1 MFTKTCYRPQT
12 KLWEGNVFT
21 PVCQSFCSQRGDL
34 PDKDPPLD
42 RDPTPFY
49 GKEQAVRILLE
60 CIHVWTIF
68 TDPNPP
74 DFSAYLLWTLNIVS
88 IFHCYRPQWSW
99 GKVMFLQ
106 ASVIQLTGEVPHT
119 PPQSRHPP
127 PRADTLREQTPP
139 RADTP
144 PSRHTPQSRHPLE
157 QTPPSPEQTPSPRR
171 ACCEIRSTRGRYA
184 SYWNAILLSKNII
197 W

>member
-119 PPQSRHPP
+119 PPPQSRHPP
-127 PRADTLREQTPP
+127 PSRHPPGADTPQSRHPPQADTPP

-144 PSRHTPQSRHPLE
+144 WSRHP
-157 QTPPSPEQTPSPRR
+157 PPRSRHLPPGEHAVRYGQR
-171 ACCEIRSTRGRYA
+171 AGGTHPTGMQSC
-184 SYWNAILLSKNII
+184 
-197 W
+197 